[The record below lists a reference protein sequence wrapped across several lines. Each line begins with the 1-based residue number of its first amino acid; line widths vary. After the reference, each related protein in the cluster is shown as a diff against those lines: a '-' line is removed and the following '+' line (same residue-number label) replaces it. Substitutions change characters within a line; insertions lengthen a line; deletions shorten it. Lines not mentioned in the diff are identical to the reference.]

1 MNVRQIG
8 NRGEGFALKY
18 LLEKLNNFYFIEI
31 KSLNVKVLEY
41 KIINHQMY
49 SIRIYHI

>member
-31 KSLNVKVLEY
+31 KSLNVTVLEY
-41 KIINHQMY
+41 ITFSDLRSFIMFF
-49 SIRIYHI
+49 